1 MKSVRAIE
9 HFFLYQ
15 KLLCNTCYCERNS
28 IALFLLNN
36 QNNIMKKKLIYIT
49 GTLLVSIFG
58 FSQDTLS
65 ISKSELLQKI
75 SEKNLQIKIAEK
87 NYQSAKADYNQ
98 SRALFLPNIAVSHT
112 GISTTN
118 PLMAFGSKLN
128 QEILTASDFN
138 PALLNDPAKTQNFA
152 TKFEIQQPLINI
164 DGIYGRQAAKT
175 KMEAFQL
182 QTERT
187 KEYLELEVFKS
198 YMQLQLAYKAVKV
211 LEKANTTG
219 KSNLKL
225 VQNYFQQG
233 LLQKTD
239 LLNVQVR
246 VNEIANQLQYAKS
259 NVQNASD
266 YLAFLL
272 NEDTKDKIYKPSEAL
287 ENTIAIETINV
298 SLSENRKDI
307 QAMNKSSEAYSKMLQ
322 ASKMTFLPRL
332 NAFGSYEMYDKNILG
347 TSAKGYLVGAQLSWN
362 IFDGYKSIGKYEKAK
377 AESQKADVEKEQYT
391 KQSQLE
397 LNKTNRQLLDSENKV
412 NLSQLAF
419 EQSQEAFRIR
429 QNRFAQGLEK
439 TTDLLQAETQMIQKE
454 LEQLQAVFEYNFTKQ
469 YLQFLTK

>member
-1 MKSVRAIE
+1 
-9 HFFLYQ
+9 
-15 KLLCNTCYCERNS
+15 
-28 IALFLLNN
+28 
-36 QNNIMKKKLIYIT
+36 MKKFKHTILSSAV
-49 GTLLVSIFG
+49 LFSVFG
-58 FSQDTLS
+58 LAQDTLF
-65 ISKSELLQKI
+65 ISKNDISKKIASTNLQVKI
-75 SEKNLQIKIAEK
+75 TEKNA
-87 NYQSAKADYNQ
+87 QSAKADYNQ
-98 SRALFLPNIAVSHT
+98 AKAVFLPNISVSHT

-138 PALLNDPAKTQNFA
+138 PALLNDPAKTQNFS
-152 TKFEIQQPLINI
+152 TKFEIQQPLINV
-164 DGIYGRQAAKT
+164 DGLYGRQAAKA

-187 KEYLELEVFKS
+187 KEYLELEVTKA

-219 KSNLKL
+219 KANLKL
-225 VQNYFQQG
+225 VENYFKQG
-233 LLQKTD
+233 MLQKTD

-266 YLAFLL
+266 YLGFLL
-272 NEDTKDKIYKPSEAL
+272 NEDTQGKVYKPSEAL
-287 ENTIAIETINV
+287 ENTISIEPINTT
-298 SLSENRKDI
+298 LSENRKDI
-307 QAMNKSSEAYSKMLQ
+307 QAMSKSSEAYAKMLQ
-322 ASKMTFLPRL
+322 SSKMTFLPRL
-332 NAFGSYEMYDKNILG
+332 NAFGSYEMYDATVLG
-347 TSAKGYLVGAQLSWN
+347 TSAKGYLVGAQLSWT

-377 AESQKADVEKEQYT
+377 AESQKADIEKEQYT

>member
-1 MKSVRAIE
+1 
-9 HFFLYQ
+9 
-15 KLLCNTCYCERNS
+15 
-28 IALFLLNN
+28 
-36 QNNIMKKKLIYIT
+36 MKKVSYIIFT
-49 GTLLVSIFG
+49 GTILSSLFG

-65 ISKSELLQKI
+65 ISKSELSQKL

-87 NYQSAKADYNQ
+87 AYQSAKADYNQ
-98 SRALFLPNIAVSHT
+98 SNALFLPNINVSHT

-164 DGIYGRQAAKT
+164 DGLFERKAAKS
-175 KMEAFQL
+175 KMEAYQL

-187 KEYLELEVFKS
+187 KEYLELEVSKA
-198 YMQLQLAYKAVKV
+198 YMQLQLAYRAVKV
-211 LEKANTTG
+211 LEKANVTG
-219 KSNLKL
+219 KANLKL
-225 VQNYFQQG
+225 VDNYFKQG
-233 LLQKTD
+233 MLQKTD

-259 NVQNASD
+259 NVQNTSD

-272 NEDTKDKIYKPSEAL
+272 NEDSNGKIYKPSEELDNAIVI
-287 ENTIAIETINV
+287 EEINT
-298 SLSENRKDI
+298 SLSDNRKDI
-307 QAMNKSSEAYSKMLQ
+307 QAMSKSSEAYAKMLQ
-322 ASKMTFLPRL
+322 SSKMAFLPRL
-332 NAFGSYEMYDKNILG
+332 NAFGSYELYDKNFLG

-362 IFDGYKSIGKYEKAK
+362 VFDGYKSIGKFQKAK
-377 AESQKADVEKEQYT
+377 AESQKADVEKDQYK

-397 LNKTNRQLLDSENKV
+397 LNKTNRQLKDAENKV
-412 NLSQLAF
+412 NLSQLAL
-419 EQSQEAFRIR
+419 EQSQEAYRIR
-429 QNRFAQGLEK
+429 QNRFTKGLEK
-439 TTDLLQAETQMIQKE
+439 TTDLLQSETQMIQKE
-454 LEQLQAVFEYNFTKQ
+454 LEHLQSVFEYNFTKQ